1 MSFSSNSTIQSKL
14 NSRLKKMDLSP
25 RTIANQ
31 NWSGDNFKKQVT
43 SMNHI
48 TEPAIQSCDTGQR
61 MPFFDSCILTM
72 DVQCQVEHKKYALDS
87 KLVSVPF
94 PIRQHEGE
102 DVRTYVRTILSE
114 PEFLGCI
121 GNHNFLTYGSPLC
134 ALRAHESSANKI
146 GTVSSW
152 SVDQ

>member
-1 MSFSSNSTIQSKL
+1 
-14 NSRLKKMDLSP
+14 MDLSP

-94 PIRQHEGE
+94 PIR
-102 DVRTYVRTILSE
+102 
-114 PEFLGCI
+114 
-121 GNHNFLTYGSPLC
+121 
-134 ALRAHESSANKI
+134 
-146 GTVSSW
+146 
-152 SVDQ
+152 